1 MHGTGRWRTQYDQN
15 VYTPIAFSLSYKCFC
30 VAGSHFYNFN
40 VEKDAYLSE
49 KLTIESKKVSFQ
61 NIKFAIESQ
70 NYNEPTKK
78 HIKNI

>member
-1 MHGTGRWRTQYDQN
+1 MLHA
-15 VYTPIAFSLSYKCFC
+15 VI
-30 VAGSHFYNFN
+30 YNFN

-49 KLTIESKKVSFQ
+49 KLTIESKKLSFQ

-78 HIKNI
+78 HIKIYEEIETNRIFGAPEIESIEMFNFNG

>member
-1 MHGTGRWRTQYDQN
+1 MHGTGRWRTKYDQN
-15 VYTPIAFSLSYKCFC
+15 VYTPIAFSYHTNAFVLQA
-30 VAGSHFYNFN
+30 VIYNFN

-49 KLTIESKKVSFQ
+49 KLTIESKKLSFQ